1 MRNLHHCVVPMAVH
15 QVVGCIGGSLVEVA
29 VAVARRLYS
38 ALYVTDVHDLL
49 SVRGELELSDTVGY
63 FADLPVVLQ

>member
-1 MRNLHHCVVPMAVH
+1 MRNLHHCMVPMTVH
-15 QVVGCIGGSLVEVA
+15 QVVGSIGGGLVEVA

-49 SVRGELELSDTVGY
+49 TVRRDLELADAVGY
-63 FADLPVVLQ
+63 IADLPVVLQ